1 MLSGY
6 YHHQEKRGCR
16 GLSDKDI
23 LNILESIL
31 FVSGDAV
38 DISELSAALEIDTEA
53 LKEVIDRI
61 IKQKQEENAGIL
73 FTRVEDKLQL
83 CSNMAYASY
92 IESVLQPVKKSRL
105 SQSMLETLAII
116 AYKQPI
122 TRFEIEQIRGVKSNY
137 SVATLIEKGLIVRAG
152 RKKALGNPVL
162 YATSDEFLRHFQLR
176 SLNDLPEISEA
187 DQ

>member
-1 MLSGY
+1 MNE
-6 YHHQEKRGCR
+6 QEI
-16 GLSDKDI
+16 S
-23 LNILESIL
+23 NIIESVL

-38 DISELSAALEIDTEA
+38 EVTELAAALDMETDAFIDIVDK
-53 LKEVIDRI
+53 L
-61 IKQKQEENAGIL
+61 IKRRQEENAGIL
-73 FTRVEDKLQL
+73 IVRVDDKLQL
-83 CSNMAYASY
+83 CSNMAYAPY
-92 IESVLQPVKKSRL
+92 IEKVLQPVKKARL

-162 YATSDEFLRHFQLR
+162 YTTSEEFLRHFQLR
-176 SLNDLPEISEA
+176 SLGDLPEISEA
-187 DQ
+187 E